1 MTTAEKLARLN
12 ELRQANGKTPLK
24 SWKSS
29 GEKLDLAIQAEG
41 GDATDPSMPMGEN
54 GNQLVDSTDDFQM
67 SDEELAKQQGRQTT
81 DETTSAPEEPEQQTG
96 GQPEQPSSD
105 EPKSERGAIG
115 RLVISLLVDTDDDY
129 ATIVGKVRE
138 AHPEAKTTARSI
150 ASIAADLRRDGVDV
164 KSRRKAKKVAAD

>member
-54 GNQLVDSTDDFQM
+54 GNQLVD
-67 SDEELAKQQGRQTT
+67 ELPKAEQPEQQQAP
-81 DETTSAPEEPEQQTG
+81 ETTSATEPA
-96 GQPEQPSSD
+96 EQPSGD
-105 EPKSERGAIG
+105 GPKSERGAIG

-138 AHPEAKTTARSI
+138 AHPDAKTTARSI
-150 ASIAADLRRDGVDV
+150 ASIAADLRRDGVEV
-164 KSRRKAKKVAAD
+164 KSRRKAKKEAKAD

>member
-29 GEKLDLAIQAEG
+29 GEKLDLAIQAETPEQQ
-41 GDATDPSMPMGEN
+41 A
-54 GNQLVDSTDDFQM
+54 DDFQM
-67 SDEELAKQQGRQTT
+67 SDEELAKQQGRQSS
-81 DETTSAPEEPEQQTG
+81 DGPEQSD
-96 GQPEQPSSD
+96 EQPSSD
-105 EPKSERGAIG
+105 EPKPSEETSATEEPKSERGAIG

-138 AHPEAKTTARSI
+138 AHPDAKTTARSI

-164 KSRRKAKKVAAD
+164 KSRRKAKKEAKAD